1 MRCMTVVRRVGT
13 AGFSIPVAGQRFLH
27 VSHTGNRVFQAD
39 FPRKKVANCSATC
52 SACVA
57 PLACTMIMSVLR
69 HKFTCL
75 LLLLPCAA
83 TTVMGQRAPS
93 HTSDAE
99 IALCPALQL
108 QNEVV
113 TAAFSSC
120 TGELNELSRRDG
132 RNVLAGATTAADRGP
147 FAIWV
152 DAPPPWVAANALNQ
166 GKDTLD
172 HGTRSCSGG
181 SCVTLPRNGSAPLTP
196 SGCRLVSHSL
206 NSSSS
211 KIPLLTMVLVP
222 KDASLR
228 LRITLGATFADSGPD
243 PRLVLTLSVENTGSA
258 PLHLQTALP
267 YLRGVRL
274 GTGNASDL
282 GLFHLETGCPGQSAW
297 SGCTGGATSDS
308 CGGKH

>member
-1 MRCMTVVRRVGT
+1 
-13 AGFSIPVAGQRFLH
+13 
-27 VSHTGNRVFQAD
+27 
-39 FPRKKVANCSATC
+39 
-52 SACVA
+52 
-57 PLACTMIMSVLR
+57 MIMGVLR
-69 HKFTCL
+69 YKQLACL
-75 LLLLPCAA
+75 LLLVPCAA

-93 HTSDAE
+93 YTNGAE
-99 IALCPALQL
+99 AAPCPALQL
-108 QNEVV
+108 QNEAI

-120 TGELNELSRRDG
+120 TGELNKLSRRNG

-152 DAPPPWVAANALNQ
+152 DAPPPWVAVNALNQ

-196 SGCRLVSHSL
+196 SGCRLVAHSL
-206 NSSSS
+206 SSSSSS

-222 KDASLR
+222 KRASLR

-267 YLRGVRL
+267 YLRGIRL
-274 GTGNASDL
+274 GAGNTSDL
-282 GLFHLETGCPGQSAW
+282 GLFHLETGYPGQPAW
-297 SGCTGGATSDS
+297 SGCTGGASSDS
-308 CGGKH
+308 CGGKHPRAHTPAT